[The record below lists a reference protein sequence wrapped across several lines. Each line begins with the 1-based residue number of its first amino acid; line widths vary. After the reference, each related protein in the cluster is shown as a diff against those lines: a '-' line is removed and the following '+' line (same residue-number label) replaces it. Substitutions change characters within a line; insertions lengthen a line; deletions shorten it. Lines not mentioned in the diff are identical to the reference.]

1 MTFAIAI
8 YNNHTGEN
16 KLYIVLGTD
25 ERDALMKALYEDCDN
40 EFKNTPEMREWFDTL
55 WKLETVE
62 EISDEVVNSELNVS
76 NIVKLN

>member
-40 EFKNTPEMREWFDTL
+40 EFKAF
-55 WKLETVE
+55 
-62 EISDEVVNSELNVS
+62 IS
-76 NIVKLN
+76 